1 MRPAHTI
8 FSGEIFMTP
17 NHAETSG
24 PDSSRGVPS
33 FFKYV
38 VVASALC
45 IAGCSAF
52 FSVMGLS
59 MLFAGAATAVIVMA
73 ASLEIGKLVASAF
86 LYRYWPNISIPI
98 RIYLTL
104 AVLVLVG
111 ITSLGNYGYLA
122 RAYEKTHTQI
132 TLLESQIASIET
144 EIADT
149 QRQIDGSRGIL
160 NKTTDNRREDAASID
175 KQIVEANDLLKQS
188 LARVQEKR
196 KAAQERRDRDLQ
208 APAQKMA
215 DLTAALNQAIA
226 GEEAAIKSLN
236 ERLAVMD
243 RAVDAYTKEGGE
255 RFLKADS
262 IKKGQDLRDSQ
273 KFERATIATQ
283 ITRGRQ
289 NIEQLGSDHTRQ
301 VASVDKE
308 AAAVRDQFTA
318 EMAKLD
324 AEEKDLHKA
333 RQASLVQLTTKLA
346 AVQNEGKATV
356 TEKDTQ
362 VDALYQRIRAR
373 NAEIHDLRAQ
383 IAGVDIGSYRFVAR
397 AFDTGAD
404 DVVKWLMLALV
415 LVFDPL
421 AVSLVIGFNI
431 VLLGERPRNRQR
443 LQQPSEAL
451 QEFPAGAAVATAGNS
466 SWAVSGL
473 VIFTIIALLA
483 TVAVAGYWALKAHHG
498 KAVTSHSVMVP
509 ADSFAVLTFHTSE
522 LRQSSPNR
530 TLADWLGKSAAK
542 EVSAAINELM
552 KSGIDPDADI
562 YAFARFPSGATASSA
577 NGEHPVLLCGF
588 VARVTDGTAAEA
600 ALSRVADQLSG
611 ALRSASNTAPV
622 LAHSRMMI
630 RCGDGRYMDPEG
642 GFFTFGLRDNAAIML
657 VEFEGNPLAPR
668 VEDEMRLC
676 LTKRPSGAGS
686 VTQPQ
691 EQLPSRAFSRDG
703 AIALWLD
710 AGKFFSLLPK
720 NPAELARFQQL
731 ERHLD
736 FELMLKVRSAG
747 EDQLRLSA
755 EYAYQ
760 SDRFKNR
767 QQPTPLQLLATLG
780 PVANAGL
787 AGRLMDRCADTLD
800 YDSLIERLRTSL
812 DASDTA
818 SAQQVLVEKSI
829 TSDRDARFTL
839 SARYNPQLGP
849 PLVSAVQTLLR

>member
-1 MRPAHTI
+1 
-8 FSGEIFMTP
+8 MTP
-17 NHAETSG
+17 NDTNISG
-24 PDSSRGVPS
+24 PDSSRAVPS
-33 FFKYV
+33 LFKYM
-38 VVASALC
+38 VVASALL

-59 MLFAGAATAVIVMA
+59 MLFVGAATAVMVMA
-73 ASLEIGKLVASAF
+73 GSLEIGKLVASAF
-86 LYRYWPNISIPI
+86 LYRYWPNITVPI

-132 TLLESQIASIET
+132 QLIENQIASIET

-149 QRQIDGSRGIL
+149 QKQIDGARGVL
-160 NKTTDNRREDAASID
+160 NKTTDNRRDDAASLD

-188 LARVQEKR
+188 LARVQEQR

-208 APAQKMA
+208 TPTQKMT
-215 DLTAALNQAIA
+215 DLTAGLNQATA
-226 GEEAAIKSLN
+226 GEETAIKSLN

-289 NIEQLGSDHTRQ
+289 TIDQLRTDNARKI
-301 VASVDKE
+301 AEVDKE
-308 AAAVRDQFTA
+308 AAAVREQFA
-318 EMAKLD
+318 KDMAQLD
-324 AEEKDLHKA
+324 NDEKELYKS
-333 RQASLVQLTTKLA
+333 RQGSLVQLTTKLA
-346 AVQNEGKATV
+346 ALQTEGKAVV

-362 VDALYQRIRAR
+362 VDTLYQRIRAR
-373 NAEIHDLRAQ
+373 NQEIHDLRTQ

-431 VLLGERPRNRQR
+431 VLLGERPRSRQ
-443 LQQPSEAL
+443 QVPQPSEAAP
-451 QEFPAGAAVATAGNS
+451 EYPAGAAVAPAGNS
-466 SWAVSGL
+466 QWAVSGL

-483 TVAVAGYWALKAHHG
+483 TIAVAGYWAIKTRHG
-498 KAVTSHSVMVP
+498 KAMTSHSAMVP
-509 ADSFAVLTFHTSE
+509 SDSFAVLTFHTSE

-542 EVSAAINELM
+542 EVSGAINELL

-562 YAFARFPSGATASSA
+562 YAFAKFPTGAAASSA
-577 NGEHPVLLCGF
+577 NSDHPVMLCGF
-588 VARVTDGTAAEA
+588 VARVTDATAAEA
-600 ALSRVADQLSG
+600 ALSRVADQISG
-611 ALRSASNTAPV
+611 SLRNSSNTAPA

-630 RCGDGRYMDPEG
+630 RSGDGRYMDPEG

-657 VEFEGNPLAPR
+657 IEFEGDPRAPR

-676 LTKRPSGAGS
+676 LNRHSVNPGAVKQS
-686 VTQPQ
+686 Q

-710 AGKFFSLLPK
+710 AGKFFNLLPK
-720 NPAELARFQQL
+720 NDAEKSRYQQL
-731 ERHLD
+731 EKHLD
-736 FELMLKVRSAG
+736 FELMLKVKSTG

-755 EYAYQ
+755 EYSYQ
-760 SDRFKNR
+760 SDRFKDR
-767 QQPTPLQLLATLG
+767 QQQTPVQLLASLG
-780 PVANAGL
+780 PAVNAGL

-818 SAQQVLVEKSI
+818 SAQQVLVEKSVS
-829 TSDRDARFTL
+829 SDRDAKFTL

-849 PLVSAVQTLLR
+849 PLVAAVQTLLR